1 MKNLRIAGF
10 ILLVVCGVCL
20 FVAFERYQAN
30 ANNVRAMSGLMGG
43 IGGAVEP
50 ATPAATKYAL
60 FFALLS
66 GGAALYCLTAGPK
79 SNG

>member
-1 MKNLRIAGF
+1 MKNLRIAGV

-43 IGGAVEP
+43 IGGALEP
-50 ATPAATKYAL
+50 ATPAATKHAL
-60 FFALLS
+60 LFALLS
-66 GGAALYCLTAGPK
+66 GGGALYCLTARRK